1 LYFDSNRA
9 DNVRQTYI
17 LWHPARSDFELLLNL
32 HAGANRSQSGASV
45 FNNNFSKLSKL
56 TFIVVLTAISANA
69 PAVTIAAPAKSKAD
83 KQSSTQSANVAKFRQ
98 LINDTSPER
107 AEEQIAAFLKTSDDA
122 AVRELHA
129 DILYKLARY
138 HYAMD
143 ELKRAMQTTGE
154 NPEDSL
160 LMGKIC
166 QNMHKSKE
174 AIEWYKKF
182 IASSPSDERTGQYEA
197 LQQALQS
204 SVASEAEK
212 HRKVQAEVGNY
223 LAAVTQNAM
232 MRWSSPENIKVYIK
246 DGAGLEGYRPEFE
259 EALRQAFDE
268 WSEASN
274 GKVNFSFLQSPENAD
289 MTVTWTSDLHA
300 PALKA
305 EAGLATTSYGPNGLS
320 KADIQLLTVDPLKDG
335 PVGKNMLYNVCLHEI
350 GHALGLEGHSPT
362 EGDIMY
368 STLIVQQGLSDRDI
382 NTLLALY
389 NSDLKSSTALSDKD
403 EYGRPLPPSVMAER
417 LTNVG
422 SAAAMSGDFE
432 KAIEKLQAAL
442 AINPDQELARKNLSV
457 AANNLAIAN
466 NTEPERAL
474 SLLRLAL
481 YWDPKNDASR
491 SNLNAAL
498 QNQGK
503 DPKSFKTRVECAES
517 CQSHK
522 DFKGAIVE
530 YSEALSIKSD
540 EVVASKLKQ
549 LKASEGKPKTKSI

>member
-1 LYFDSNRA
+1 MRTKRPSK
-9 DNVRQTYI
+9 QT
-17 LWHPARSDFELLLNL
+17 LLLL
-32 HAGANRSQSGASV
+32 IPA
-45 FNNNFSKLSKL
+45 
-56 TFIVVLTAISANA
+56 VLAISISL
-69 PAVTIAAPAKSKAD
+69 PGPTTAAPSKSKSD
-83 KQSSTQSANVAKFRQ
+83 KQSTAQSENVARFRQ
-98 LINDTSPER
+98 LLNDKSAEQ
-107 AEEQIAAFLKTSDDA
+107 AEEQIATFLKTNDDA

-129 DILYKLARY
+129 EVLYKLARY
-138 HYAMD
+138 HFAMD
-143 ELKRAMQTTGE
+143 ELKRAMQTTGD
-154 NPEDSL
+154 NPEASL

-182 IASSPSDERTGQYEA
+182 IASSPGDERIAQYEA

-204 SVASEAEK
+204 SATSEAEK

-232 MRWSSPENIKVYIK
+232 MRWPSPENIKVYIK
-246 DGAGLEGYRPEFE
+246 DGTGLDGYRPEFE

-274 GKVNFSFLQSPENAD
+274 GKVNFLFIQSPENAD

-389 NSDLKSSTALSDKD
+389 NSDLKSSSALSDKD

-417 LTNVG
+417 LTNAG

-432 KAIEKLQAAL
+432 TAIEKLQAAL
-442 AINPDQELARKNLSV
+442 TINPDQELARRNLSV

-466 NTEPERAL
+466 STGSEKAL

-498 QNQGK
+498 QIQGK

-540 EVVASKLKQ
+540 EVIASKLRQ
-549 LKASEGKPKTKSI
+549 LKASEGKPKVKSI